1 MASMKTR
8 QGMVILKEGATAP
21 AAAPAADHSP
31 AGLVTLRTGK
41 FQNVTAVQGISV
53 SIGEKKITKKVK
65 MLPAKE
71 AAVKMGELKHPSS
84 LNVPSGF
91 IPPDCICKGVKVT
104 LDNNSMWNEFFK
116 CRTEMI
122 LTKQGSRMFPY
133 LRFHISGLQPS
144 RKYSL
149 MMDIEPLENS
159 QYKWTGES
167 WQVCKKAECY
177 VKSKPFV
184 HPDSPATGQHWM
196 QSPVS
201 FYKLKLTNDISEQEG
216 NIFLRPM
223 QRYLP
228 QLHLVPADRAGED
241 LRLNAPNVLTFTFP
255 QTEFM
260 TVTSYQNPQFTQLK
274 VNYNPFVKKLK
285 EDKVNSCG
293 LKPTGTSSKDLNGN
307 EGKANSELHPMKKNL
322 KVLLANHKL
331 RQKASDSK
339 VSAPKEP
346 SEESRSSDAGV
357 PEECPSSSRPAP
369 KLISE
374 LICEAHVS
382 LQRCRVE
389 QSGGG
394 SFSRGAAPGNTT
406 STTMTDRN
414 RSVVHKNNGSV
425 TTSGRKMAAA
435 ETAGK
440 VKSDERLSSSSDRTV
455 AAPPLEPLP
464 SNKPDHQ
471 RDAGASSDAEKQ
483 QKRPTRLPLPA
494 LALFLKQHSA
504 KSKKA
509 KNKADTV
516 PQTSQ
521 PESSATSQQ
530 KDIMEVSREDI
541 LPEERGLDGPGGTPP
556 QPPSPDMLP
565 GSDPLVSP
573 SESLSLGPPDPNEG
587 PMMSN
592 PEKSCGPVQASAP
605 AVSACSTSAS
615 SHLSLP
621 LSTTLSLPDSPRAAG
636 EPSTLPSSSRSVKL
650 DSVLPDPQCSS
661 FDFDP
666 LSPASSAESLPP
678 LPASLA
684 LELDSSSSAEEEP
697 SSRNSS
703 VFKWH
708 TVLPLSEAYS
718 RSPFPALEP
727 PQQSTPL
734 MSVSPP
740 LFSCLPEPQSQTPSP
755 SNPPKEPL
763 PSFSEGEQSL
773 PFPAELSP
781 LALQL
786 SLSPTFSSLDED
798 GLSPTTSLSDL
809 VHFFSTDDDMGVEFS
824 NPEAVATPVQA
835 PPASELPQPS
845 APVQAASC
853 SRSCKRKKSSRTTQ
867 LDRLEVGEDEDDY
880 RSKQP
885 KVEEVEEQLF
895 ISFTSKEAL
904 KLHTAESSE
913 EQLPNP
919 PPVPEP
925 PPAEEPE
932 LRSTGSLEE
941 RIAVCEETILRDL
954 KLMKHRQVIH
964 PVLQE
969 VGLKMTL
976 LDPALSIDLQYL
988 GVCLPIPPPGAM
1000 EPQTQTEPTPQGI
1013 FASFQSRTGKT
1024 TDVTQIKG
1032 WKEKFPPPEA
1042 ESPAAPKLEA
1052 AGPSSDVQ
1060 KKNLSAFCS
1069 DMLDEYLESEGK
1081 LIDERASTFS
1091 QLPVEAPPFQLPLSG
1106 ASYVRTLDHVLKKA
1120 TAGSPASDIISGFIP
1135 PSKRSRLKK
1144 IPNCRKTARKRRR
1157 PRWTRFRASPATPQ
1171 RPAAGPVQDAVQ
1183 TPGGPAQ
1190 PTEPQN
1196 PPTPKK
1202 RRLKPRTSSRTLG
1215 APGSTHVSEDMAP
1228 LESDSELRTDSGPNQ
1243 LSDRTGEP
1251 GGKEKRASG
1260 TRALARL
1267 KELEDGVAWEGCFQ
1281 TSITEER
1288 ATIALMS
1295 LFTQTMSSSFTADRI
1310 RTILPLARKG
1320 KEQLG
1325 LEGTSWDQKG
1335 PPGTRRDQLGPEG
1348 TTWNREVTSWD

>member
-1 MASMKTR
+1 MFCSHAFNNNIVHALLELQAS
-8 QGMVILKEGATAP
+8 Q
-21 AAAPAADHSP
+21 S
-31 AGLVTLRTGK
+31 
-41 FQNVTAVQGISV
+41 
-53 SIGEKKITKKVK
+53 
-65 MLPAKE
+65 
-71 AAVKMGELKHPSS
+71 
-84 LNVPSGF
+84 
-91 IPPDCICKGVKVT
+91 VKVT

-357 PEECPSSSRPAP
+357 PEES
-369 KLISE
+369 
-374 LICEAHVS
+374 
-382 LQRCRVE
+382 
-389 QSGGG
+389 
-394 SFSRGAAPGNTT
+394 
-406 STTMTDRN
+406 
-414 RSVVHKNNGSV
+414 
-425 TTSGRKMAAA
+425 
-435 ETAGK
+435 
-440 VKSDERLSSSSDRTV
+440 
-455 AAPPLEPLP
+455 
-464 SNKPDHQ
+464 
-471 RDAGASSDAEKQ
+471 
-483 QKRPTRLPLPA
+483 
-494 LALFLKQHSA
+494 

-895 ISFTSKEAL
+895 ISFTSKV
-904 KLHTAESSE
+904 KSS
-913 EQLPNP
+913 L
-919 PPVPEP
+919 
-925 PPAEEPE
+925 
-932 LRSTGSLEE
+932 S
-941 RIAVCEETILRDL
+941 
-954 KLMKHRQVIH
+954 VI
-964 PVLQE
+964 
-969 VGLKMTL
+969 
-976 LDPALSIDLQYL
+976 
-988 GVCLPIPPPGAM
+988 
-1000 EPQTQTEPTPQGI
+1000 
-1013 FASFQSRTGKT
+1013 
-1024 TDVTQIKG
+1024 
-1032 WKEKFPPPEA
+1032 
-1042 ESPAAPKLEA
+1042 
-1052 AGPSSDVQ
+1052 
-1060 KKNLSAFCS
+1060 
-1069 DMLDEYLESEGK
+1069 
-1081 LIDERASTFS
+1081 
-1091 QLPVEAPPFQLPLSG
+1091 
-1106 ASYVRTLDHVLKKA
+1106 
-1120 TAGSPASDIISGFIP
+1120 
-1135 PSKRSRLKK
+1135 
-1144 IPNCRKTARKRRR
+1144 
-1157 PRWTRFRASPATPQ
+1157 
-1171 RPAAGPVQDAVQ
+1171 
-1183 TPGGPAQ
+1183 
-1190 PTEPQN
+1190 
-1196 PPTPKK
+1196 
-1202 RRLKPRTSSRTLG
+1202 
-1215 APGSTHVSEDMAP
+1215 
-1228 LESDSELRTDSGPNQ
+1228 
-1243 LSDRTGEP
+1243 
-1251 GGKEKRASG
+1251 
-1260 TRALARL
+1260 
-1267 KELEDGVAWEGCFQ
+1267 
-1281 TSITEER
+1281 IT
-1288 ATIALMS
+1288 
-1295 LFTQTMSSSFTADRI
+1295 
-1310 RTILPLARKG
+1310 
-1320 KEQLG
+1320 
-1325 LEGTSWDQKG
+1325 
-1335 PPGTRRDQLGPEG
+1335 
-1348 TTWNREVTSWD
+1348 V